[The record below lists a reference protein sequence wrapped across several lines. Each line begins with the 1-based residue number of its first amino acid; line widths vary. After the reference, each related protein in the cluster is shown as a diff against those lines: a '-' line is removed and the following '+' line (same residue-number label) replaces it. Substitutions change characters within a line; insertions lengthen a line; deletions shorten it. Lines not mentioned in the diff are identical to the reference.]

1 MKNNTLLLILFNFLT
16 NLAYSQ
22 ITISQGDLPLSN
34 EQYYYSNVADFVTI
48 DLNQAGANQNWD
60 FSNLTALNMDSVITE
75 PVSNTPITYQFY
87 FSNQFMY
94 PDYYSTYAQKGID
107 ISAFSQ
113 ISITDR
119 YDFYKVSSSKHE
131 IVGFGANINGLP
143 SSVKYDTIDQLY
155 PLSMTYGTSDSTTA
169 SYLIAIP
176 SLGTYG
182 QWIRR
187 EIEVDSW
194 GTITTPYATYNAL
207 RVKTTLNQRDT
218 LYVDQL
224 MYGTSFDRPTEI
236 IYEWIATNE
245 GLPVFSVTTQGSVIN
260 AAKYI
265 DQAPPPSTNIID
277 FTKVLDVYP
286 NPVEDVLYIQGKNQ
300 NEVEIYSLSG
310 KIISRWTNTNYINVS
325 NIAKGTYLIKVISE
339 ESTLIK
345 KFNKI

>member
-1 MKNNTLLLILFNFLT
+1 MNLFFHIFVSFILLPNLLF
-16 NLAYSQ
+16 SQ
-22 ITISQGDLPLSN
+22 IIITQTDFPSSN
-34 EQYYYSNVADFVTI
+34 EKYYYSNVDNVSPI
-48 DLNQAGANQNWD
+48 DLNQIGANQNWD

-75 PVSNTPITYQFY
+75 PVLNTPLTYQFY
-87 FSNQFMY
+87 FSNQFLY

-119 YDFYKVSSSKHE
+119 YDFYKVSSSKYE

-143 SSVKYDTIDQLY
+143 SSIKYDTIDQIF

-236 IYEWIATNE
+236 IYQWIATNE
-245 GLPVFSVTTQGSVIN
+245 GLPVFSVKTQASIISD
-260 AAKYI
+260 AKYL
-265 DQAPPPSTNIID
+265 DQAPPIGIID
-277 FTKVLDVYP
+277 FADILDVYP
-286 NPVEDVLYIQGKNQ
+286 NPAQDILYIHGKKQ
-300 NEVEIYSLSG
+300 DIIEIYSLSG
-310 KIISRWTNTNYINVS
+310 KMITRSANANNINISNLP
-325 NIAKGTYLIKVISE
+325 KGTYLIKLITEDSNI
-339 ESTLIK
+339 IK
-345 KFNKI
+345 KFSKI

>member
-1 MKNNTLLLILFNFLT
+1 MNNIISLLTLCNLLPSLLF
-16 NLAYSQ
+16 SQ
-22 ITISQGDLPLSN
+22 ITISSVDLPSSN
-34 EQYYYSNVADFVTI
+34 EQYYYSNVADFITI
-48 DLNQAGANQNWD
+48 DVNQTGLNQNWD
-60 FSNLTALNMDSVITE
+60 FSNLTAVNIDSVITE
-75 PVSNTPITYQFY
+75 PVSNTPLAYQFY

-94 PDYYSTYAQKGID
+94 PDYYSTYAIKGID

-119 YDFYKVSSSKHE
+119 YNFYKMSSSKYE

-155 PLSMTYGTSDSTTA
+155 PFNMTYGTTDSTTA
-169 SYLIAIP
+169 SYLISIP

-187 EIEVDSW
+187 EVEVDGW
-194 GTITTPYATYNAL
+194 GTIVTPYATYNAL

-236 IYEWIATNE
+236 IYEWLANNE
-245 GLPVFSVTTQGSVIN
+245 GVPVFSVTTQGSVIN

-265 DQAPPPSTNIID
+265 DQAPPPTTNIID
-277 FTKVLDVYP
+277 FTNISDVYP
-286 NPVEDVLYIQGKNQ
+286 NPVGDILYIQGKNQ
-300 NEVEIYSLSG
+300 NEIEVYSLSG
-310 KIISRWTNTNYINVS
+310 KIISKWSNTNYINVS
-325 NIAKGTYLIKVISE
+325 NIAKGTYLIKIISE
-339 ESTLIK
+339 KSTVIK